1 MEIKSL
7 QPLEKL
13 ENIKPSSTV
22 RNPID
27 NTKVAANPVIKSDNI
42 SLGSIATQKAGSAS
56 VSKSLSGLGEKL
68 FNNPVLDHYKSFR
81 NEPGYAQIVL
91 AVDKVVAQGG
101 SIKDLE
107 KTAFSEVRKANPKLS
122 NTEVLSKGYK
132 AILAS
137 VIEKKYSDPNFFKG
151 EKDKVF
157 HYFVSSAFTVEAYK
171 GLGYTLLMPD
181 SMKRAMAG
189 ASVISMGFLKEVASI
204 PGNGYGSDDMEANNK
219 GIASAKA
226 YLANK

>member
-13 ENIKPSSTV
+13 ENIKPSTV
-22 RNPID
+22 KPQVD
-27 NTKVAANPVIKSDNI
+27 NTRVASKPIIKSDNI
-42 SLGSIATQKAGSAS
+42 SLGPIATRKAGSAS
-56 VSKSLSGLGEKL
+56 VSKSLTGLGERL
-68 FNNPVLDHYKSFR
+68 FNNPVLDHYKSYR

-91 AVDKVVAQGG
+91 AIDKVVAQGG
-101 SIKDLE
+101 SVKELE

-151 EKDKVF
+151 EKDKIF
-157 HYFVSSAFTVEAYK
+157 HYFVSSALTVEAYK
-171 GLGYTLLMPD
+171 GLSYTFLMPD

-189 ASVISMGFLKEVASI
+189 ASVISVGFLKEVASI
-204 PGNGYGSDDMEANNK
+204 PGNGYGYDDMEANNK
-219 GIASAKA
+219 GIDSAKS